1 LLSPL
6 LDLLR
11 DDGFRQM
18 IGGLKGYDP
27 APMGQ
32 IIAEMAE

>member
-6 LDLLR
+6 LQLLG
-11 DDGFRQM
+11 DEGFRQM

-32 IIAEMAE
+32 IIAELGD